1 MFNII
6 KYTHLISVNLFLL
19 IYLIKTILLLGNKEE
34 ALARFTKGMKVFEM
48 VISALFLLSGIY
60 LLMNVGAV
68 STLIIIK
75 VVIVFA
81 SIPLAIIG
89 FKKRNK
95 ALAVIS
101 ILMIIAAYGLAE
113 INKKHVAQPTNT
125 SSNNSSANAGQD
137 IFSQNCV
144 SCHGEDGK
152 AGLSGAADLST
163 STLSLQAKIDII
175 KNGKNGT
182 MPSYSALNDEQ
193 IKAVA
198 EYTETLKK

>member
-1 MFNII
+1 
-6 KYTHLISVNLFLL
+6 
-19 IYLIKTILLLGNKEE
+19 
-34 ALARFTKGMKVFEM
+34 